1 MLQFIIGNFLKLK
14 YLTQND
20 LFLNSI
26 LFFCFPGRNRM
37 SLNLPLQIRLLE
49 ETSTAHDDVGMKMM
63 VYKMYL

>member
-1 MLQFIIGNFLKLK
+1 
-14 YLTQND
+14 
-20 LFLNSI
+20 
-26 LFFCFPGRNRM
+26 M